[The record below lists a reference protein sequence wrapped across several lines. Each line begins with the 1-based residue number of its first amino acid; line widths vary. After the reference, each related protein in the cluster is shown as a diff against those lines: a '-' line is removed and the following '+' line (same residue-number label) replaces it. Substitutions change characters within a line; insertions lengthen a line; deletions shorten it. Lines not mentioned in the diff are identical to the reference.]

1 MLSHRTGSWLAT
13 PPSRPPS
20 VGGAG
25 IWEMPV
31 DGKRGILQHGRP
43 PAELATLPVE
53 IFSRAP
59 LISVC

>member
-1 MLSHRTGSWLAT
+1 
-13 PPSRPPS
+13 
-20 VGGAG
+20 
-25 IWEMPV
+25 MPV